1 MLDFEKLR
9 FHENVKHKFIIEG
22 YYDGIHYFTD
32 YEFKDWSD
40 ALGFIYNKF
49 PVIEHEDGT
58 TDDQEDELDSYTS
71 VNITNY
77 YGLVDED
84 GIYKNIVFGSE
95 EDAEEYSNDQVVDIS
110 KFIQNNTTR
119 VDIDLDAMYLK
130 KEVSHG

>member
-32 YEFKDWSD
+32 HEFKDWSD
-40 ALGFIYNKF
+40 GMSFIYNKF

-58 TDDQEDELDSYTS
+58 TDDQEDELDSYVST
-71 VNITNY
+71 NITDY
-77 YGLVDED
+77 YGLLDED
-84 GIYKNIVFGSE
+84 GIHKNIVFGSE
-95 EDAEEYSNDQVVDIS
+95 EDAEEYSDDQVVDIS

>member
-9 FHENVKHKFIIEG
+9 FHENVEHKFIIEG

-32 YEFKDWSD
+32 HEFKDWSD
-40 ALGFIYNKF
+40 GMSFIYNKF

-95 EDAEEYSNDQVVDIS
+95 EDAEEYSDDHVVVDIS
-110 KFIQNNTTR
+110 RFIHGETLT
-119 VDIDLDAMYLK
+119 DIDLDAMYLK
-130 KEVSHG
+130 KEVIHG

>member
-32 YEFKDWSD
+32 HEFKDWSD
-40 ALGFIYNKF
+40 GMSFIYNKF

-95 EDAEEYSNDQVVDIS
+95 EDAEEYSDDQVVDIS

>member
-32 YEFKDWSD
+32 HEFKDWSD
-40 ALGFIYNKF
+40 GMGFIYNKF

-95 EDAEEYSNDQVVDIS
+95 EDAEEYSDDQVVDIS